1 MKQDYKRPRII
12 YDFDAIKEELE
23 INNLKELSSI
33 MKPASKYL
41 LIEKLISFAD
51 VTTSRK
57 LRYLTGDKN
66 KSGAF
71 TKEKIEKRIKKNSS
85 FYATFDEMI
94 DWEWK
99 HRSEKVFFCQTKQAS
114 IYMPS
119 IFYSFLGVS
128 DPTTRNKPSSNWS
141 GQYQL
146 NGKRLDVFLCNSSVE
161 KYFTKEATQKTYDKL
176 SRVSSAD
183 ELSIKEGHFTK
194 IDMHVTPH
202 GLGTTADKVFAAL
215 RNNVFAKDKFVVLV
229 EVKPNGKKQVFV
241 SFFRNPKFFILND
254 IYNKDYIL
262 AKYRDDVD
270 SKGVQES
277 RKGQAKWRDEL
288 AEYSI
293 SLSAD
298 DEGCVECPFTG
309 VRVQYPSES
318 AFLRASHIKAY
329 SKCKDG
335 RGDIKVEEAYDLD
348 NGFLVIADVDALF
361 DKYLISVNPDD
372 GKIVTSCLL
381 SKDVLDHLS
390 LKKSVDSRFM
400 SDKKKIYLQIHYNE
414 FEKRRTQ
421 I

>member
-1 MKQDYKRPRII
+1 MKQEYKRPRII
-12 YDFDAIKEELE
+12 DDFDAIKEELE
-23 INNLKELSSI
+23 INNLTELSSI

-71 TKEKIEKRIKKNSS
+71 TKEEIEKRIKKNSS

-114 IYMPS
+114 IYMPG

-128 DPTTRNKPSSNWS
+128 DPTTRNKPSSNWG

-176 SRVSSAD
+176 LRVSSAD
-183 ELSIKEGHFTK
+183 ELNIKEGHFTK
-194 IDMHVTPH
+194 IDLHVTPH

-215 RNNVFAKDKFVVLV
+215 RNNVFAKDKFIVLV
-229 EVKPNGKKQVFV
+229 EKKPNGKMQVFV
-241 SFFRNPKFFILND
+241 SFFRNPKFFILNE

-270 SKGVQES
+270 SKDVQES
-277 RKGQAKWRDEL
+277 RKGQARWRDEL

-318 AFLRASHIKAY
+318 AF
-329 SKCKDG
+329 
-335 RGDIKVEEAYDLD
+335 
-348 NGFLVIADVDALF
+348 
-361 DKYLISVNPDD
+361 
-372 GKIVTSCLL
+372 
-381 SKDVLDHLS
+381 
-390 LKKSVDSRFM
+390 
-400 SDKKKIYLQIHYNE
+400 
-414 FEKRRTQ
+414 
-421 I
+421 